1 MLSSNEDLKEEES
14 NEIGMNIDEVS
25 LILYNIIRISTILI
39 HLIIKKKILVAYYKK
54 KIQNIQIIQ
63 IY

>member
-1 MLSSNEDLKEEES
+1 MLSSNENLKEEES

-25 LILYNIIRISTILI
+25 LIPYNIIRISTILI
-39 HLIIKKKILVAYYKK
+39 HLIIKKKIIIVYYKK

>member
-54 KIQNIQIIQ
+54 IIQNIKIIQ

>member
-1 MLSSNEDLKEEES
+1 MLSSNENLKEEES
-14 NEIGMNIDEVS
+14 NEIGINIDEVS

-39 HLIIKKKILVAYYKK
+39 HLIIKKKIIVAYYKK
-54 KIQNIQIIQ
+54 KIQNIKIIQ

>member
-1 MLSSNEDLKEEES
+1 MLSSNENLKEEES

-25 LILYNIIRISTILI
+25 LIPYNIIRISTILI

>member
-1 MLSSNEDLKEEES
+1 MLSSNENLKEEES

>member
-25 LILYNIIRISTILI
+25 LIPYNIIRISTILI

-54 KIQNIQIIQ
+54 KIQNIKIIQ

>member
-1 MLSSNEDLKEEES
+1 MLGSNENLKEEES

-54 KIQNIQIIQ
+54 IIQNIKIIQ

>member
-1 MLSSNEDLKEEES
+1 MHSSNENLKEEES

-25 LILYNIIRISTILI
+25 LIPYNIIRISTILI

>member
-1 MLSSNEDLKEEES
+1 MHSSNENLKEEES

-25 LILYNIIRISTILI
+25 LIPYNIIRISTILI
-39 HLIIKKKILVAYYKK
+39 HLIIKKKIIIVYYKK

>member
-1 MLSSNEDLKEEES
+1 MLSSNENLKEEES

-39 HLIIKKKILVAYYKK
+39 HLKKKKKIIVAYYKK

>member
-1 MLSSNEDLKEEES
+1 MLSSNENLKEEES

-25 LILYNIIRISTILI
+25 LIPYNIIRISTILI
-39 HLIIKKKILVAYYKK
+39 HLIIKKKIIIAYYKK

>member
-1 MLSSNEDLKEEES
+1 MLSSNENLKEEES

-54 KIQNIQIIQ
+54 IIQNIKIIQ

>member
-1 MLSSNEDLKEEES
+1 MLSSNENLKEEES

-54 KIQNIQIIQ
+54 KIQNIKIIQ

>member
-1 MLSSNEDLKEEES
+1 MLSSNENLKEEES

-39 HLIIKKKILVAYYKK
+39 HLIIKKKIIIAYYKK

>member
-25 LILYNIIRISTILI
+25 LIPYNIIRISTILI

>member
-54 KIQNIQIIQ
+54 IIQNIIIIQ

>member
-1 MLSSNEDLKEEES
+1 MHSSNENLKEEES

-39 HLIIKKKILVAYYKK
+39 HLIIKKKIIIVYYKK

>member
-54 KIQNIQIIQ
+54 KIQNIKIIQ

>member
-1 MLSSNEDLKEEES
+1 MHSSNENLKEEES

-25 LILYNIIRISTILI
+25 LIPYNIIRISTILI

-54 KIQNIQIIQ
+54 IIQNIKIIQ